1 MKEKAAKLTVRYLF
15 NSFFILMIWIGL
27 TLPGNAVTLE
37 ECIRTSLENNPDVQA
52 GLARI
57 QAAKSMIKQA
67 QSAYYPRLY
76 MSGMYSVTD
85 NPPQAFMMEL
95 NQKDLDMRDPGF
107 DPNDPDVTDN
117 LRFSLGLQ
125 YRLYNG
131 GINVLNIHMAEE
143 EKVVK
148 DFYLAGVQN
157 ELIHQVTRG
166 YYGVLQAQAFV
177 SVQEESVKS
186 LEENLRVA
194 NARFHAGSAVKTDVL
209 NLDVKLAQA
218 REDLILAQNSVQLA
232 IASLNTAIGKDL
244 VALDGLSVPLQE
256 ELEKKSIRL
265 DYTVIENRPEL
276 QAAKKMSE
284 ILSQSYEKVTRERY
298 PTVSAFG
305 SYDVDSGDASDFE
318 NSYLVGV
325 MAKWEFFDGYQR
337 SNKAQ
342 TAKADWRAAKREEEK
357 ATNNLRLD
365 LHQSFLKASE
375 AWQRLEVTKKSVENA
390 KEALRITGEQYKEGA
405 ADITILLTAQVGL
418 TAQKTRNVAAYYDYL
433 TALSN
438 FERASGQAVKK
449 YVP

>member
-1 MKEKAAKLTVRYLF
+1 MKVRKVKSPFRY
-15 NSFFILMIWIGL
+15 FFILLLFLVLWTG
-27 TLPGNAVTLE
+27 TTVSSTAVTLE
-37 ECIRTSLENNPDVQA
+37 ECIRTALDNNPDIQA
-52 GLARI
+52 GMARI
-57 QAAKSMIKQA
+57 QAAKSMIRQA
-67 QSAYYPRLY
+67 RSAYYPRLY
-76 MSGMYSVTD
+76 VSGTYSMTD

-95 NQKDLDMRDPGF
+95 NQKDLDMRDPSF
-107 DPNDPDVTDN
+107 DPNDPDATDN
-117 LRFSLGLQ
+117 LRFSVGLH

-131 GINVLNIHMAEE
+131 GINVLNIHMAKE
-143 EKVVK
+143 EKIAK
-148 DFYLAGVQN
+148 DFQLAAVQN

-177 SVQEESVKS
+177 TVQEESVRS

-194 NARFHAGSAVKTDVL
+194 KARFQAGSAVKTDVL

-218 REDLILAQNSVQLA
+218 REDLILAQNSVRLA

-244 VALDGLSVPLQE
+244 VALNGIPVPLQE
-256 ELEKKSIRL
+256 ELEEEPIRL
-265 DYTVIENRPEL
+265 DYAAIENRPEL
-276 QAAKKMSE
+276 KAAKKMSE
-284 ILSQSYEKVTRERY
+284 ILSKVYEKATRERY